1 MKKIIGLLLVMCMMV
16 IPVSA
21 YNDVSNDSNVFE
33 AVTVLSN
40 LDILNGFEDGSFK
53 PNQTITRAEMAKVI
67 CLALDCSNVSSAA
80 TPFDDVSPKHWA
92 NTYINTA
99 YDLGIIN
106 GYGDGNFGPEDPV
119 TYEQA
124 VKMLVSALG
133 YEKKAQSLGG
143 YPTGYMMVANQE
155 GITSGTTNTGA
166 ANRGT
171 VAKLTYNALT
181 VPMMDQT
188 SWGTNEQFN
197 AIPTQSLLWSKL
209 DAVKAEV
216 VIDTIPLNKDAETIN
231 LSMTSKNVDK
241 VARANNFK
249 DLDEDSITIIPVK
262 INGVDLAGL
271 QGLKTTVI
279 LDKSDIDDIK
289 LLGVVSKAGKNVSI
303 DVDAE
308 LLVDDNDNG
317 YVIYKKNADDDKES
331 KFKVVANPNIYVN
344 LVQNNDYE
352 LGIDTNDI
360 VYSYVDTDNDGVYDT
375 VYVQNTAVFVVGSV
389 NVKSNKIYRDTDSGS
404 MSTYRPA
411 VITLDPENDNI
422 DWVLYNADGKEIKL
436 SDVKAGSVA
445 AVNYSVDGAYE
456 HYNITFYNDTIKG
469 DVEQLYTENGKK
481 YYTINGYD
489 YTMLD
494 ANYTL
499 TPGDEIT
506 AKVYGDK
513 IVSYDAREG
522 VKNYG
527 VVLATNTN
535 TDFDTTYQLQVLT
548 STGKI
553 ITLNLADKYVKDQG
567 REFNFDTKFA
577 TDDVITYE
585 LNSKGEIKACNITN
599 SINTNGVYKMSS
611 EKLDSYYITNNT
623 TVVITENAKG
633 SNDKTTVFVGSTDIF
648 DETETYDYTV
658 VYDENKEAEF
668 VVLYQAAN
676 QVNMNSDPIFITKV
690 ATTTIAGDTRTKY
703 TGYVNGELVE
713 YTTAEDI
720 TLSLSKNDVAMF
732 ATNSK
737 GEIVNVEVLAD
748 YNDGVYTVFN
758 TNTFNYDLGIRVEDD
773 SKATN
778 VATVWDV
785 PGTSNGT
792 VGLKGFATVGK
803 AYTVKGRILRLVNVA
818 DLDSI
823 GVDGD
828 ARDYGVNEEYITDV
842 SINPS
847 TVAYSVNTTTDK
859 VKVTAIA
866 DAETDVNTNDYKQAD
881 QTDNGDYVYVYNY
894 DGETK
899 LVLIINTDND

>member
-16 IPVSA
+16 MPVSA

-216 VIDTIPLNKDAETIN
+216 VIDTIPLNKDAETVGLDVKSI
-231 LSMTSKNVDK
+231 DK
-241 VARANNFK
+241 VAQANGFT
-249 DLDEDSITIIPVK
+249 ITGNVK
-262 INGVDLAGL
+262 INGVDLTGL
-271 QGLKTTVI
+271 QGLRTTVI

-289 LLGVVSKAGKNVSI
+289 LLGVVTKAGKNVSI

-308 LLVDDNDNG
+308 LLTSANDNG
-317 YVIYKKNADDDKES
+317 YVTYKKNVDDDKDS
-331 KFKVVANPNIYVN
+331 KFKVVANPDIYVN
-344 LVQNNDYE
+344 LVKNNAYT
-352 LGIDTNDI
+352 LGTDINDI
-360 VYSYVDTDNDGVYDT
+360 VYSYVDTDNNGVYDT
-375 VYVQNTAVFVVGSV
+375 VFVQNTAVFVVGSV
-389 NVKSNKIYRDTDSGS
+389 NTKSNKIYRDTDSDS
-404 MSTYRPA
+404 MSTYGPA
-411 VITLDPENDNI
+411 VITLDPEDDNK
-422 DWVLYNADGKEIKL
+422 DWALYDAKGNEITL
-436 SDVKAGSVA
+436 ADVKAGSVA
-445 AVNYSVDGAYE
+445 AVSYSVDGSYE
-456 HYNITFYNDTIKG
+456 HYNITFYNDTVKG
-469 DVEQLYTENGKK
+469 EVSQTYTENGKS
-481 YYTINGYD
+481 YYTIGDYD

-494 ANYTL
+494 STHTPL
-499 TPGDEIT
+499 TPGDEIV
-506 AKVYGDK
+506 AKVYGNK
-513 IVSYDAREG
+513 IVSYDVREG

-527 VVLATNTN
+527 VVLATNTD
-535 TDFDTTYQLQVLT
+535 TDFDTTYQLQLLT
-548 STGKI
+548 SGGKI
-553 ITLNLADKYVKDQG
+553 TTLNLANKVNGGIYDG
-567 REFNFDTKFA
+567 NNFA
-577 TDDVITYE
+577 TDFTTDTVITYE
-585 LNSKGEIKACNITN
+585 LNSKGEIKAF
-599 SINTNGVYKMSS
+599 NTNRTTYNTDGVYKVSS
-611 EKLDSYYITNNT
+611 EKLDSYYITNDT
-623 TVVITENAKG
+623 VVVITENAKG
-633 SNDKTTVFVGSTDIF
+633 SNDKSTVFTGSTDIF
-648 DETETYDYTV
+648 DETETYNYTV

-676 QVNMNSDPIFITKV
+676 QVNMNSYPIFITKV
-690 ATTTIAGDTRTKY
+690 ANVNVGGDSRDRY
-703 TGYVNGELVE
+703 TGYVNGDLVE
-713 YTTAEDI
+713 YTAAEDVSL
-720 TLSLSKNDVAMF
+720 TLNKNDVAMF
-732 ATNSK
+732 ATNAK
-737 GEIVNVEVLAD
+737 GEITNIVMLAD
-748 YNDGVYTVFN
+748 YENGIYTVKDTAN
-758 TNTFNYDLGIRVEDD
+758 AADD
-773 SKATN
+773 SKIFNTADEW
-778 VATVWDV
+778 TVSSTGVVD
-785 PGTSNGT
+785 TSVDT
-792 VGLKGFATVGK
+792 SVKGFATIGRV
-803 AYTVKGRILRLVNVA
+803 YTVKGRILRLVNAA
-818 DLDSI
+818 DFGSI
-823 GVDGD
+823 TTD
-828 ARDYGVNEEYITDV
+828 ANGKVYGTNEEYITDV
-842 SINPS
+842 SINSS
-847 TVAYSVNTTTDK
+847 TVAYSVDTTTDK
-859 VKVTAIA
+859 VKLTTIA
-866 DAETDVNTNDYKQAD
+866 EAETDVNTNDYKVGS

>member
-1 MKKIIGLLLVMCMMV
+1 MKKIIGLLLTMCLMATMMM
-16 IPVSA
+16 PVGA

-67 CLALDCSNVSSAA
+67 CLTLQCSNVNSAT

-124 VKMLVSALG
+124 VKMLVAALG

-216 VIDTIPLNKDAETIN
+216 VIDTIPLNKDAETVSLDIK
-231 LSMTSKNVDK
+231 SIDK
-241 VARANNFK
+241 VAQANGFA
-249 DLDEDSITIIPVK
+249 ITGNVK
-262 INGVDLAGL
+262 INGVDLTDL
-271 QGLKTTVI
+271 QGLRTTVI

-289 LLGVVSKAGKNVSI
+289 LLGVATKAGKNVSI

-308 LLVDDNDNG
+308 LLVNSNDNG
-317 YVIYKKNADDDKES
+317 YVTYKKNVDDDKDS

-344 LVQNNDYE
+344 LVKNNTYT
-352 LGIDTNDI
+352 LGTNTNDI
-360 VYSYVDTDNDGVYDT
+360 VYSYVDTDNNGVYDT
-375 VYVQNTAVFVVGSV
+375 VFVQNTGVFVVGSV
-389 NVKSNKIYRDTDSGS
+389 NTKSNKIYSDTDSGS
-404 MSTYRPA
+404 MSTHDEA
-411 VITLDPENDNI
+411 VITLDPEDETVN
-422 DWVLYNADGKEIKL
+422 WVLYDAKGNEITL
-436 SDVKAGSVA
+436 ADVKAGSVA
-445 AVNYSVDGAYE
+445 AITASDEDPDANNGYE
-456 HYNITFYNDTIKG
+456 YYNITFYNDTVTGTIKETYE
-469 DVEQLYTENGKK
+469 DKNGVTHYVIKD
-481 YYTINGYD
+481 ND

-494 ANYTL
+494 FNYAL
-499 TPGDEIT
+499 TAGDRIV

-513 IVSYDAREG
+513 IVACDVAEG

-527 VVLATNTN
+527 IVLATNVA
-535 TDFDTTYQLQVLT
+535 TDFDTVYQVQLLT
-548 STGKI
+548 TKGEIVS
-553 ITLNLADKYVKDQG
+553 LNMFDKYNG
-567 REFNFDTKFA
+567 NNFDTFTA
-577 TDDVITYE
+577 DSVITYE
-585 LNSKGEIKACNITN
+585 LNSKGEIKSYSFVDFGTDNLTN
-599 SINTNGVYKMSS
+599 NNSAMYKASS
-611 EKLDSYYITNNT
+611 EKLGSLYITDDT
-623 TVVITENAKG
+623 AVVIAESAYG
-633 SNDKTTVFVGSTDIF
+633 SNNKDTLFAATTDVFEDGESY
-648 DETETYDYTV
+648 TYTA
-658 VYDENKEAEF
+658 VYDENREAKF
-668 VVLYQAAN
+668 VILYEVAN
-676 QVNMNSDPIFITKV
+676 QVNMDSDPIFVTKKATITV
-690 ATTTIAGDTRTKY
+690 DNDTRTKY

-713 YTTAEDI
+713 YVVAEDVTI
-720 TLSLSKNDVAMF
+720 NLDKNDVAMF

-737 GEIVNVEVLAD
+737 GEIVNVEILAE

-758 TNTFNYDLGIRVEDD
+758 TNTFNYDTGVRVEDD

-778 VATVWDV
+778 VATVWNV
-785 PGTSNGT
+785 LGTSNGT
-792 VGLKGFATVGK
+792 VALKGFATVGK
-803 AYTVKGRILRLVNVA
+803 AYTVKGKILRLVNVN
-818 DLDSI
+818 DLVHDSY
-823 GVDGD
+823 GD
-828 ARDYGVNEEYITDV
+828 NEEYITDV
-842 SINPS
+842 SIDP
-847 TVAYSVNTTTDK
+847 TVTAYSVDTTTDK
-859 VKVTAIA
+859 VKVTTIA
-866 DAETDVNTNDYKQAD
+866 DAETDVNTNDYRTPG

>member
-1 MKKIIGLLLVMCMMV
+1 MKKLLTLILTLGMLCTSFTGVMAYSDV
-16 IPVSA
+16 KADTYVS
-21 YNDVSNDSNVFE
+21 E
-33 AVTVLSN
+33 AVSVLTG
-40 LDILNGFEDGSFK
+40 LDILEGYEDGTFK
-53 PNQTITRAEMAKVI
+53 PEGTITRAEMAKII
-67 CLALDCSNVSSAA
+67 CKVLGYDHMGQNK
-80 TPFDDVSPKHWA
+80 TPFNDVEPKHWA
-92 NTYINTA
+92 AGYINTA

-106 GYGDGNFGPEDPV
+106 GYGDGNFGPEDTI

-124 VKMLVSALG
+124 VKMLVGALG
-133 YEKKAQSLGG
+133 YEKKAQSMGG

-155 GITSGTTNTGA
+155 GITSNTSNVS
-166 ANRGT
+166 NRGT
-171 VAKLTYNALT
+171 VAVLTYNALT

-197 AIPTQSLLWSKL
+197 AVPTQSLLYSKL
-209 DAVKAEV
+209 DAIKADV
-216 VIDTIPLNKDAETIN
+216 VINEIPLNKEDETVE
-231 LSMTSKNVDK
+231 LTYKKLDK
-241 VARANNFK
+241 VAAANGIETETN
-249 DLDEDSITIIPVK
+249 VK

-271 QGLKTTVI
+271 QGLNATAI
-279 LDKSDIDDIK
+279 IDISDSDWK
-289 LLGVVSKAGKNVSI
+289 LLAVVGKAGKNASVV
-303 DVDAE
+303 VDPA
-308 LLVDDNDNG
+308 LITNLNDNG
-317 YVIYKKNADDDKES
+317 YLTYKKNADDDRDS
-331 KFKVVANPNIYVN
+331 KFKVVADELLNIYVN
-344 LVQNNDYE
+344 LVKNNSYDFT
-352 LGIDTNDI
+352 DTNDI
-360 VYSYVDTDNDGVYDT
+360 AYTYVDTDNNGVYDT
-375 VYVQNTAVFVVGSV
+375 VFVQNTAVFVVGSV

-404 MSTYRPA
+404 MSTYGPA

-445 AVNYSVDGAYE
+445 AVSYSADGAYE
-456 HYNITFYNDTIKG
+456 YYNITFYNDTVKG

-499 TPGDEIT
+499 TPGDEIV

-513 IVSYDAREG
+513 IVSYDVKEG
-522 VKNYG
+522 VRNYG
-527 VVLATNTN
+527 VVLATNTD

-553 ITLNLADKYVKDQG
+553 TTLELADKVNGIVYNG
-567 REFNFDTKFA
+567 TNFDTDFA

-585 LNSKGEIKACNITN
+585 LNSKGEIKAYNTVRTVY
-599 SINTNGVYKMSS
+599 NTNGSYKASS

-648 DETETYDYTV
+648 DETEIYDYTV

-690 ATTTIAGDTRTKY
+690 ATTTIAGDSREKY

-720 TLSLSKNDVAMF
+720 ALDLNKNDVAMF
-732 ATNSK
+732 ATNAK
-737 GEIVNVEVLAD
+737 GEITNVIVLAD
-748 YNDGVYTVFN
+748 YEDGVYTVMD
-758 TNTFNYDLGIRVEDD
+758 TDAADD
-773 SKATN
+773 SKVSN
-778 VATVWDV
+778 VATEWTVSSTGV
-785 PGTSNGT
+785 NNVNTTSI
-792 VGLKGFATVGK
+792 KGFATVGK
-803 AYTVKGRILRLVNVA
+803 AYTVKGRILRLVNIA

-828 ARDYGVNEEYITDV
+828 LRDYGVNEEYITDV

-859 VKVTAIA
+859 VKITAIA
-866 DAETDVNTNDYKQAD
+866 DAETDINTNDYRTPG